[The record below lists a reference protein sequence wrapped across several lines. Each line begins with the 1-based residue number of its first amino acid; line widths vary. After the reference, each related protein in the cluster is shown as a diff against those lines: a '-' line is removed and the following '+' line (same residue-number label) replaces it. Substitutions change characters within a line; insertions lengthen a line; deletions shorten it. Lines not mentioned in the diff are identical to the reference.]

1 MRQKHK
7 CRLGW
12 GVAVLLGISV
22 SFFPLAANAAPGT
35 EIKLPPLRVQVGAK
49 APDFSL
55 PDADGK
61 IVRLSDF
68 SGRNILI
75 DFYRGYW

>member
-1 MRQKHK
+1 MRVESL
-7 CRLGW
+7 CIVVW
-12 GVAVLLGISV
+12 G
-22 SFFPLAANAAPGT
+22 LAAAFGLSVFLPSTANQSLGK

-49 APDFSL
+49 APDFAL

-61 IVRLSDF
+61 TVRLSDF
-68 SGRNILI
+68 SGRNVLI